1 MPVEATV
8 EERIER
14 LAQLAE
20 VVEAPR
26 EALRVALRREFSE
39 ALAIERK
46 RTRLASVVAMSE
58 EDAVRYRVIS
68 ELASDWVYAVRID
81 EYGALKLEWVS
92 GSFADVTGYTV
103 DEINALGG
111 LSAVIHPEDMGRLKD
126 EDSPLRRG
134 APATVHYRFLTKTGQ
149 ELWLRDH
156 ACPEHDD
163 SAMRVVRLFGAV
175 KDVTAEF
182 VAQQALEEA
191 KHRLEDRAGEAEA
204 RFRAVLDQAG
214 EAIYLIDWQ
223 TGGFIDVNET
233 ACTVLGYSREELL
246 TRSASDVEVGKL
258 PWATR
263 ERQKALRSRGFSTD
277 SFHRRKDGTSFPV
290 EIAVS
295 LRKYAGKDHL
305 VVVAR
310 DITERKQMEV
320 QLAQADRLASVGV
333 LAAGVA
339 HEVNNPLVYI
349 LNNISY
355 ALGEVPAHH
364 TELRDALREARSGA
378 ERVRDIVKDLR
389 TFARSE
395 ERMGPVDV
403 RQMLESAIK
412 VVGNEIKFRA
422 RLVRD
427 YDDKIPAVEAN
438 ARLGQVFLNLLMNAA
453 HAIGEGDPLN
463 NEITVR
469 VRATGDTVAVEI
481 RDTGVGIPP
490 QEAQKIF
497 DPFYTTKP
505 VGMGT
510 GLGLSICRNIVRSLN
525 GSLEVDSDIGRG
537 SVFTVRLPVS
547 RAESGPTSRSGSS
560 PPPVTQSALRIL
572 LVDDDLFVARATKRQ
587 LAPMHEVTLAGS
599 GAEALQLLQRESF
612 DVVLCDVMMPG
623 MTGMEFHTKV
633 GEYDPELAKRFVFIT
648 GGPFTPQARERFFQS
663 SNPYIQKPF
672 SNSELMAAI
681 ETAIAQSEPE
691 EGLVESA

>member
-1 MPVEATV
+1 VPGEATID
-8 EERIER
+8 ERIER

-20 VVEAPR
+20 AGSEPEAFR
-26 EALRVALRREFSE
+26 AALRHELSE

-68 ELASDWVYAVRID
+68 ELASDWVYALRID
-81 EYGALKLEWVS
+81 ELGALKLEWVS
-92 GSFADVTGYTV
+92 GSFVEATGYTV
-103 DEINALGG
+103 DEINELGG
-111 LSAVIHPEDMGRLKD
+111 LLSVIHPEDMGRFND
-126 EDSPLRRG
+126 EDSPLERG
-134 APATVHYRFLTKTGQ
+134 APATVHYRFLTKGGQ

-156 ACPEHDD
+156 SCPEHDF
-163 SAMRVVRLFGAV
+163 AMRVVRLFGAV

-182 VAQQALEEA
+182 AAQQALQEA
-191 KHRLEDRAGEAEA
+191 THRLEDRAGEAEA

-214 EAIYLIDWQ
+214 EAIYLIDWR

-233 ACTVLGYSREELL
+233 ACSVLGYTREELL
-246 TRSASDVEVGKL
+246 TLSASDVETGKL

-263 ERQKALRSRGFSTD
+263 ERQKALRTRGFSTD
-277 SFHRRKDGTSFPV
+277 SFHRRKDGSTFPV

-305 VVVAR
+305 VMVAR
-310 DITERKQMEV
+310 DITDRKQMEV

-355 ALGEVPAHH
+355 ALGEVPAEN

-389 TFARSE
+389 TFARSD

-403 RQMLESAIK
+403 RQVLESAIK
-412 VVGNEIKFRA
+412 VMGNEIKFRA

-427 YDDKIPAVEAN
+427 YEGNIPFVEAN
-438 ARLGQVFLNLLMNAA
+438 SRLGQVFLNLLMNAA
-453 HAIGEGDPLN
+453 HAIGEGDPEH
-463 NEITVR
+463 NEIAVR
-469 VRATGDTVAVEI
+469 VRVAGDAVDVQI

-490 QEAQKIF
+490 HEAQKIF

-510 GLGLSICRNIVRSLN
+510 GLGLSICRNIVRALN
-525 GSLEVDSDIGRG
+525 GSLEMDSDVGHG
-537 SVFTVRLPVS
+537 SVFIVRLPIS
-547 RAESGPTSRSGSS
+547 RVETGPSSRSGSTPPS
-560 PPPVTQSALRIL
+560 PNQRPLRIL

-587 LAPMHEVTLAGS
+587 LAPLHDVTLAGS
-599 GAEALQLLQRESF
+599 GAEGLELMQQVDF
-612 DVVLCDVMMPG
+612 DVVVCDVMMPG
-623 MTGMEFHTKV
+623 MTGMEFHAKV
-633 GEYDPELAKRFVFIT
+633 AEQNPPLARRFVFIT
-648 GGPFTPQARERFFQS
+648 GGPFTPQARERFYQS
-663 SNPYIQKPF
+663 NNPYIQKPF
-672 SNSELMAAI
+672 SNSELLVAI
-681 ETAIAQSEPE
+681 EAAMAQSDSSAA
-691 EGLVESA
+691 LESA